1 MYVVVSWLII
11 QIVATVEAPLSLPD
25 WIDTLVTVLLAVGFP
40 LALLFIGGVMAAA
53 FGAFLI
59 YAFV

>member
-40 LALLFIGGVMAAA
+40 LHCYLLVE
-53 FGAFLI
+53 LWQQHL
-59 YAFV
+59 VHS